1 MRYSALEV
9 IPYQLIL
16 TAHQIALYAYLGPTA
31 YGQFGMTF
39 AFIYL
44 VVAFGMG
51 GFYQQLVRKPTN
63 LAETIEDIIVVHI
76 VFVVSLLLCCY
87 SIISSLQPTES
98 DCSPFYALRCMLD
111 QQTFVVT
118 GLIIIAEIIHRT
130 GKLLLYRLHVNRIP
144 AIGEV
149 VGILLYC
156 GTVWGIYAFTST
168 ISFQSIF
175 LPLLCMAAANGIFYW
190 YNLMRQLPCSSWC
203 NSWYNLMRQPQQY
216 SKLLYERYTAA
227 AYYCIINLWNSNSL
241 ILFLGLLYG
250 KIPAIGSCKLATH
263 YLALITAIIDHI
275 AGMSLSLT
283 LRVTAKD
290 PRPLLIVALRIAAL
304 LGGTNLLLLLVGYPC
319 VQFFCIPAAS
329 ANYLPVML
337 FAMLY
342 SIEQLTIPW
351 LHIAYVNGSWPQYTL
366 VACAQLGAAAIAYT
380 QNASIT
386 TLLAAM
392 VAAKLISSIL
402 VIMGQHKRTKKS
414 A

>member
-31 YGQFGMTF
+31 YGQFGMSF

-44 VVAFGMG
+44 IVAAGMG
-51 GFYQQLVRKPTN
+51 GFYQQLIRKPANFT
-63 LAETIEDIIVVHI
+63 ETIEDIIIVHI

-87 SIISSLQPTES
+87 SIISSIPQVGS

-144 AIGEV
+144 ALGEV
-149 VGILLYC
+149 VGILIYC
-156 GTVWGIYAFTST
+156 GTVWGIYAFTGT

-190 YNLMRQLPCSSWC
+190 FNLMRQLPCSWC
-203 NSWYNLMRQPQQY
+203 NLWFNLMRQPQQL

-241 ILFLGLLYG
+241 ILLLGAAYG
-250 KIPAIGSCKLATH
+250 KIPAIGNCKLATH

-290 PRPLLIVALRIAAL
+290 PMPLLVVALRIAAL

-319 VQFFCIPAAS
+319 IQLFCIPSAS
-329 ANYLPVML
+329 ADYLPVML
-337 FAMLY
+337 FAMLC

-366 VACAQLGAAAIAYT
+366 VAGAQLGAAAIAYT
-380 QNASIT
+380 NNASIT

-402 VIMGQHKRTKKS
+402 VITGQHQRTKKP